1 MTGGG
6 IEAGTKE
13 VDASIERLFHYAAYA
28 DKFGGVVQETPF
40 YGLTVS
46 INEPTGVIGMVCP
59 NEVPLLGLV
68 SLVAPAVVRGN
79 CVVAVPSEKHP
90 LAATDLYQ
98 VLDTSD
104 LPGGVINLVTGHAP
118 TLATTLA
125 EHQDVDAMW
134 FHLEDGASCAACG
147 SFVCRARVAPPRPTR
162 VAHTPSRSLSR
173 SFPLARCSTPTQIPR
188 RALKASASRGGRDRT
203 ILSVFRQTT

>member
-1 MTGGG
+1 MSPYAYLPMLTHLVCHHMLTYQFNHLHYFRGG
-6 IEAGTKE
+6 IEAGSKE

-79 CVVAVPSEKHP
+79 CVVAVPSEKVCFYLP
-90 LAATDLYQ
+90 L
-98 VLDTSD
+98 
-104 LPGGVINLVTGHAP
+104 
-118 TLATTLA
+118 
-125 EHQDVDAMW
+125 
-134 FHLEDGASCAACG
+134 HLNEFC
-147 SFVCRARVAPPRPTR
+147 
-162 VAHTPSRSLSR
+162 
-173 SFPLARCSTPTQIPR
+173 
-188 RALKASASRGGRDRT
+188 
-203 ILSVFRQTT
+203 